1 MSLDE
6 SRFATM
12 ADQLLE
18 RIADAVEDALE
29 DADAELHGGILTMTV
44 PGLGQYVI
52 NKHTP
57 NREIWLSSP
66 KSGAHHFA
74 WRDEAWISTRESSV
88 SLLPLLVAEIGGNAG
103 VDLKL

>member
-1 MSLDE
+1 MTLDE
-6 SRFATM
+6 SRFATL

-18 RIADAVEDALE
+18 RIGDAVEDAIA
-29 DADAELHGGILTMTV
+29 DADCDIHAGILTITL
-44 PGLGQYVI
+44 PGRGQYVI

-74 WRDEAWISTRESSV
+74 YRDEAWVSTRDPSV
-88 SLLPLLVAEIGGNAG
+88 VLLPLLTVELG
-103 VDLKL
+103 VSP